1 MILKEKN
8 NMEKLIIGI
17 TGEIASGKTT
27 ASDYIKQKYGAIS
40 FRFSDMLRDILDRVH
55 VEKNRTNMQSL
66 STFLRGT
73 YGEDIMSKV
82 LAKDVELS
90 DAKIIITEGIR
101 RPTDVE
107 YLKEIPGFIL
117 IAIDLDEKTR
127 YERLTQRSENPD
139 DQNKTFEQFQKE
151 CNQETERKI
160 RESFKIAD
168 HIIENTGDFEEFYA
182 KIEKIIGKYKANNS

>member
-1 MILKEKN
+1 
-8 NMEKLIIGI
+8 MEKLIIGI